1 MSKTHLNKSINCL
14 LKEKKKQKKKNF
26 KNLKAFIR
34 YSQKSDD
41 VYENLEDVEEES
53 VKVFDYIIAHM
64 ESVKKLIPIVTKLL
78 LRGIKLN
85 ILLAFISQYYFKVT
99 KTIRLNVTHYFII
112 NVPNKKQL

>member
-78 LRGIKLN
+78 LRGIKLKYFTCFYIT
-85 ILLAFISQYYFKVT
+85 ILFQSD
-99 KTIRLNVTHYFII
+99 
-112 NVPNKKQL
+112 